1 MSKLHNHTYSPSL
14 STDIYFIKY
23 IGKTQYIGLDTT
35 YIKVKQYSTDNAPS
49 STFTILFPPIYNT
62 STLKVG
68 EIVELHS
75 EDFFWNRNGYY
86 IPTLKFK
93 ECKSFP
99 IKGFHQQTGNA
110 DTIQSPTNDI
120 NTNLSMIER
129 NNDVK
134 DQRVLNVSW
143 NKVIF
148 RNGNVIFSSPYADK
162 GGKGKII
169 SWKDSLA
176 DFELIKPALQK
187 KIPSITIKL
196 SKWDIIEVINFD
208 EITNAIIS
216 LKKSAITHKPDVVI
230 KKTRI
235 KVLTKPKRM
244 SSTEV
249 KNMHEVKSSKYLKE
263 LCNLHLK
270 EFPIFY
276 CVETKNTT
284 SGNSAPEKAFIFC
297 LRETETHLTI
307 IYENVLESR
316 SSYIFIIQRRGFI
329 GTINKIHNFFS
340 SSIENKR
347 EKLAIDSVEFPPKV
361 FSYHRIIH
369 NTFEIWRNEVL
380 RWQHNIRFM

>member
-1 MSKLHNHTYSPSL
+1 MSKLHNHRHLSFFSTHTYL
-14 STDIYFIKY
+14 IKY

-35 YIKVKQYSTDNAPS
+35 YIKVKQYSTDNTPS
-49 STFTILFPPIYNT
+49 STFTILFPSIYDT
-62 STLKVG
+62 SNLKVG

-93 ECKSFP
+93 GCKSFP
-99 IKGFHQQTGNA
+99 IKGSYQRTGTT

-120 NTNLSMIER
+120 NTNLSINVR
-129 NNDVK
+129 
-134 DQRVLNVSW
+134 DQQILNISW
-143 NKVIF
+143 NKVVF

-169 SWKDSLA
+169 SWKESLA

-187 KIPSITIKL
+187 KIPCIEIIL

-208 EITNAIIS
+208 EIKNAIIS

-230 KKTRI
+230 KKPKV
-235 KVLTKPKRM
+235 KVLTKPQRIPF
-244 SSTEV
+244 SEV

-270 EFPIFY
+270 EFPIFH
-276 CVETKNTT
+276 CVETKHTT
-284 SGNSAPEKAFIFC
+284 SGNSIPEKAFIFC
-297 LRETETHLTI
+297 LRKTDNQLTI
-307 IYENVLESR
+307 IYENILESR

-329 GTINKIHNFFS
+329 GTIHKIHNFFS

-347 EKLAIDSVEFPPKV
+347 EKLAIDSVEFPQKV

-369 NTFEIWRNEVL
+369 NTFETWRNGVL
-380 RWQHNIRFM
+380 QSKI